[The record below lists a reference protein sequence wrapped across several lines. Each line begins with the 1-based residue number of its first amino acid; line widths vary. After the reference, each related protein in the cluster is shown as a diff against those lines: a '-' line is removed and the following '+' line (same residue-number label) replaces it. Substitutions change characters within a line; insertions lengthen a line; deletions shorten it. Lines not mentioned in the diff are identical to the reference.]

1 MLHPISIAHVHR
13 KAIRGRSVRHI
24 DISGP
29 DAETLARATCAV
41 TDVGDGRLD
50 LDGVDVVFVIGNAA
64 WFPTLFRQL
73 AETPARRRPLTVIRH
88 DEPLPPPPA
97 SGLPT
102 PTLTWRE
109 WARVLRRDTNATDC
123 HTNARFLRR
132 LAERSLPDLLI
143 VSSLGQQEYLAAHGI
158 ASEFVPKGWRESYGV
173 DLGMPRTIDVL
184 SLGSHQCRRRRGVI
198 ACLRRRG
205 IEISTAGDYFD
216 STCYGDDRTRL
227 LNRSKIL
234 LNILR
239 DPGLSLGQSRLTLG
253 MANGALVIS
262 EPLYRPD
269 PFVPGLHYVSATI
282 EEMPATI
289 GYFLRHE
296 AERHTIVEAAY
307 RHVRTEMTEAAATAR
322 ILDLMRERLSS
333 ARRAPAARSRKTPG
347 PESEART

>member
-1 MLHPISIAHVHR
+1 MLNPISITHVR
-13 KAIRGRSVRHI
+13 RAAIRGRSVRHV

-29 DAETLARATCAV
+29 DLETLARANCTV
-41 TDVGDGRLD
+41 TEVGDGRLD
-50 LDGVDVVFVIGNAA
+50 LDRVDVVFVTGNAA

-73 AETPARRRPLTVIRH
+73 AETPAGRRPLTVIRH

-102 PTLTWRE
+102 PRLTWRE
-109 WARVLRRDTNATDC
+109 WARVLRRDPNATDC
-123 HTNARFLRR
+123 RTNARFLRR

-158 ASEFVPKGWRESYGV
+158 ASDFVAKGWRDSYGV
-173 DLGMPRTIDVL
+173 DLGMQRTIDVL
-184 SLGSHQCRRRRGVI
+184 SLGSHQGRRRQGVI
-198 ACLRRRG
+198 ASLRRRG
-205 IEISTAGDYFD
+205 IAISTAGDYFD
-216 STCYGDDRTRL
+216 ATCYGDDRTRL

-269 PFVPGLHYVSATI
+269 PFVPGRHYVSATI
-282 EEMPATI
+282 EEMPAAI

-296 AERHTIVEAAY
+296 AERRGIVESAY
-307 RHVRTEMTEAAATAR
+307 RYVRTELTESAATAR
-322 ILDLMRERLSS
+322 ILGLIRARLASD
-333 ARRAPAARSRKTPG
+333 RRWIEALNLRTPVRA
-347 PESEART
+347 SEGQP